1 MKTKNKTSA
10 TQDETA
16 IGAKGLVIRQACIET
31 ADSDEPLLFIEG
43 HDNAIM
49 GVTERSGVFLI
60 VYDSEKILRRLR
72 KRDGM
77 SKDEADEFFAY
88 NIAGTWMGERTPIF
102 VRPPDEVK

>member
-1 MKTKNKTSA
+1 MAASN
-10 TQDETA
+10 
-16 IGAKGLVIRQACIET
+16 AKGPSIRQACIDT

-49 GVTERSGVFLI
+49 GVTEHGGVVLV

-88 NIAGTWMGERTPIF
+88 NIAGTWRGAQTPIF
-102 VRPPDEVK
+102 LAKI

>member
-1 MKTKNKTSA
+1 MKTKNNKSIKQA
-10 TQDETA
+10 HAED
-16 IGAKGLVIRQACIET
+16 GAKEQSIRQACIDI

-49 GVTERSGVFLI
+49 GVTERGGVALV
-60 VYDSEKILRRLR
+60 VYDGEKILRRLR

-88 NIAGTWMGERTPIF
+88 NIAGTWMGAQTPIF
-102 VRPPDEVK
+102 LAKI